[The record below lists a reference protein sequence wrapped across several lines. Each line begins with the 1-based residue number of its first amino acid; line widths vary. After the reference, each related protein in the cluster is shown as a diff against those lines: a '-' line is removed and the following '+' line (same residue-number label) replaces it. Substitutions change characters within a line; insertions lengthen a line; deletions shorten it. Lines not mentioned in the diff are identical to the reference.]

1 MVRLLNALTLNF
13 LIALGVV
20 LGGVLCGSLS
30 SLITQQPPLRTM
42 VELAE
47 KLKIWGL
54 VAALG
59 GTFPALKALEM
70 GFLDGQIASVV
81 KQILL
86 LLSAFWGA
94 HAGYLIILNLVGGD

>member
-1 MVRLLNALTLNF
+1 MQLLNALTLNF

-20 LGGVLCGSLS
+20 LGGVFYGSLS
-30 SLITQQPPLRTM
+30 TLITEQPPLHTM

-59 GTFPALKALEM
+59 GTFPALKALEV
-70 GFLDGQIASVV
+70 GFLDGQITSIV

-94 HAGYLIILNLVGGD
+94 HAGYLIILSLVGGD